1 MLILGVKIVTKN
13 QKKKRGLKMTVEVE
27 KKALSSYAFE
37 GCVQTVV
44 GAFSTYNPKA
54 SKKEVEEYRREVWNW
69 TVDEMNIAVKPMG
82 LKVKVRKN
90 ANYFKLPKFAQK
102 LYDTIKKMVC
112 TVECSD
118 GKFLEIGVYIKTP
131 TAKNI
136 NYIAYQKGR
145 VLPTKKD
152 KN

>member
-1 MLILGVKIVTKN
+1 
-13 QKKKRGLKMTVEVE
+13 MTVEVE
-27 KKALSSYAFE
+27 KKSLASYAFE
-37 GCVQTVV
+37 GCVQTLV
-44 GAFSTYNPKA
+44 GAYSTFNPNA
-54 SKKEVEEYRREVWNW
+54 TKKQVEEYRAMVEAY
-69 TVDEMNIAVKPMG
+69 TVDEMNEAVNPMG